1 MPDRTGRGGPTSW
14 RRRALVSVLFAVV
27 LVGFQERPRRY
38 WGGGGW
44 RPNPEREGLPA
55 AANGVTDRGF
65 TFCRL
70 LYRSVRREPLGHGW
84 NTDYPG
90 SDWNFLDRLEE
101 LTAVQPA
108 KWEDGWPGF
117 AVVRPSQD
125 ELFEC
130 PFLFASD
137 VGSAGFDDA
146 EVERLRAYLL
156 KGGVLW
162 VDDFWGSWA
171 WQNWTTEIGRVLP
184 GYEIVDV
191 EEDHRMMEALYDVP
205 GVPQVPS
212 IQFWRRSGG
221 RQTSEQGRDSATP
234 HLRAIFDER
243 GRPLVIM
250 THNTDI
256 ADGWEREGEDDAFFY
271 AFSPDAYALGIN
283 IILYALSH

>member
-1 MPDRTGRGGPTSW
+1 MDGRRTGVTG
-14 RRRALVSVLFAVV
+14 RRWTLRCAVALALTVV

-44 RPNPEREGLPA
+44 RPNPEREGLPESDG
-55 AANGVTDRGF
+55 GVTDRGF

-70 LYRSVRREPLGHGW
+70 LYQSVRREPLGHGW

-90 SDWNFLDRLEE
+90 SDWNFVERLEE

-108 KWEDGWPGF
+108 EWADGWPGI

-137 VGSAGFDDA
+137 VGSAGFSEQDVD
-146 EVERLRAYLL
+146 RLRTYLL
-156 KGGVLW
+156 KGGILW
-162 VDDFWGSWA
+162 VDDFWGEWA
-171 WQNWTTEIGRVLP
+171 WQNWVSEIGRVLP
-184 GYEIVDV
+184 EYAVVDV
-191 EEDHRMMEALYDVP
+191 PDGHRIMEALYVVA

-212 IQFWRRSGG
+212 IQFWRRSG
-221 RQTSEQGRDSATP
+221 RRRTSEQGRDSETP
-234 HLRAIFDER
+234 HLRAIFDEH

-256 ADGWEREGEDDAFFY
+256 ADGWEREGEDDDFFY

-283 IILYALSH
+283 IVLYALSH